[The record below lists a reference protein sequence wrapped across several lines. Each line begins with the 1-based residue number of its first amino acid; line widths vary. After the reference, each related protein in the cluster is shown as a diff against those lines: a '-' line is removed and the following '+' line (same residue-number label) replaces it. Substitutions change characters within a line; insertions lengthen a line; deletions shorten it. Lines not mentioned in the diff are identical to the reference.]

1 MFITVVGGGNST
13 AIFAAL
19 AKTAG
24 HDVAILTRRPEAWS
38 TQLGF
43 VNEDAGYLD
52 GEESLE
58 AEVDIITAD
67 PAACIPQSD
76 MIFIAGLPIHHNATV
91 LAAIKPHMDMAKK
104 VFVGTICAYG
114 GFDWVAAKTLGAGAY
129 VSFGTQ
135 LIPWCCGTK
144 VYGKQGVV
152 FGAKRL
158 LRVATSS
165 GNDEDGVKD
174 VLKVRARACGCA
186 GRGGCVGGVCGG
198 GLAARVGARSCVEG
212 VVLTIRGCHSEE
224 GEDCGKAQSA
234 CLCDGCTR

>member
-38 TQLGF
+38 AQLGF

-52 GEESLE
+52 GAESLE

-174 VLKVRARACGCA
+174 VLKVRARACGCV
-186 GRGGCVGGVCGG
+186 GRVCVGRF
-198 GLAARVGARSCVEG
+198 AARFGARSCVEG
-212 VVLTIRGCHSEE
+212 VVLSIRCYHSEA
-224 GEDCGKAQSA
+224 GAVCGRAPV
-234 CLCDGCTR
+234 